1 MLLFHFQ
8 VTIVRLKSHN
18 IFQWKQCDRSLPPKP
33 IDYGDQCDS
42 FYIQTVGVLLN
53 KNLDFVKTNM
63 ICLKP
68 ICSKA
73 IWFDLKAS
81 MICFIYKI

>member
-1 MLLFHFQ
+1 MKA
-8 VTIVRLKSHN
+8 V
-18 IFQWKQCDRSLPPKP
+18 WSLPPKP

-42 FYIQTVGVLLN
+42 FYIQTVGVLSN

-73 IWFDLKAS
+73 I
-81 MICFIYKI
+81 